1 MPADVCLSK
10 IAQIAL
16 PIQDVERAVAFYKEK
31 LGMKHLFSAPPGLAF
46 FDCDGIRLMLS
57 LPEGKS
63 PQTTGSIIY
72 FKVADIQGAYETM
85 LGRGVKFEGKPHL
98 IAKLE
103 KVEIWMAFFRDSEN
117 NMLSITSEVPR

>member
-1 MPADVCLSK
+1 MPADVNLSK
-10 IAQIAL
+10 IAQVAL
-16 PIQDVERAVAFYKEK
+16 PIADIDRAVAFYKEK
-31 LGMKHLFSAPPGLAF
+31 LGMRHLFSAPPGLAF

-63 PQTTGSIIY
+63 AAGASVIY
-72 FKVADIQGAYETM
+72 FKVPDIHATYETM
-85 LGRGVKFEGKPHL
+85 TGRGVKFDDKPDL

-117 NMLSITSEVPR
+117 NLLSITSEVPR